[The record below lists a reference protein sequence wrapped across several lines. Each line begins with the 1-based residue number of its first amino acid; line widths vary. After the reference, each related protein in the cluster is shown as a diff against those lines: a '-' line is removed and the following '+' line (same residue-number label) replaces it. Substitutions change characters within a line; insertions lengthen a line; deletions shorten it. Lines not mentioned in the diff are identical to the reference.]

1 MGIIGYFRQ
10 KRKEE
15 KHNKAISKISAV
27 ERLIESKAMLVDT
40 KNYHVAMLD
49 NLWSLYPEG
58 EKQINFCNSLKYY
71 CDIQNAFYGH
81 KVNKCK

>member
-27 ERLIESKAMLVDT
+27 ERLIESK
-40 KNYHVAMLD
+40 AMLD